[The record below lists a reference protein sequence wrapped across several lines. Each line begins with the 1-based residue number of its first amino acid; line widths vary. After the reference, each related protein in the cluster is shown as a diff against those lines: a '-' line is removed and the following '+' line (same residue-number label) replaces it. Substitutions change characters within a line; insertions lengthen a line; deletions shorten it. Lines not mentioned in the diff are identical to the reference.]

1 MNGDSVYVRLLK
13 YCNGKECPDCIFE
26 QFADTKDKHCR
37 DLCESE
43 IREVFDIIDGNK
55 TEDKTM
61 ERNEVI
67 KSIEETEKKL
77 AELKEQLKKCDE
89 EVPDILDFKDG
100 GEYYYVSV
108 FGDIK
113 ENKFYR
119 NDDSDMKLANHHNI
133 FESKRYAEE
142 YAAKMK
148 FLGEMMHF
156 KWLYDRNFYPENK
169 PLVNKWT
176 IMLNEDHEFVTTQNW
191 NVQPGDIYFSSEKI
205 ARKCADWLNKKYGY
219 TKE

>member
-1 MNGDSVYVRLLK
+1 
-13 YCNGKECPDCIFE
+13 
-26 QFADTKDKHCR
+26 
-37 DLCESE
+37 
-43 IREVFDIIDGNK
+43 
-55 TEDKTM
+55 M

-77 AELKEQLKKCDE
+77 AELKEQLKNCD

-100 GEYYYVSV
+100 EEYYCVSA
-108 FGDIK
+108 FGDIVMD
-113 ENKFYR
+113 KFYR
-119 NDDSDMKLANHHNI
+119 SSSYDMRAVNHHNI

-156 KWLYDRNFYPENK
+156 KWLYDRDYYPENGSQFG
-169 PLVNKWT
+169 KWT
-176 IMLNEDHEFVTTQNW
+176 MELDDDHKFTTTRNW

-205 ARKCADWLNKKYGY
+205 AQKCADWLNKKYGY

>member
-1 MNGDSVYVRLLK
+1 MSIDSIYVRLLK

-26 QFADTKDKHCR
+26 QYADTKNKHCR

-77 AELKEQLKKCDE
+77 AELKEKLKNYD

-100 GEYYYVSV
+100 REYYYVSV

-113 ENKFYR
+113 ANKFYR

-133 FESKRYAEE
+133 FESKCYAEE

-156 KWLYDRNFYPENK
+156 KWLYDRDFNPDNNVPF
-169 PLVNKWT
+169 NKWT
-176 IMLNEDHEFVTTQNW
+176 IKLDEDHKFTITGNC

-205 ARKCADWLNKKYGY
+205 AKRCAEWLNKKYGY